1 MKGFMNA
8 NYASK
13 IKLDELTGMEVSYP
27 VDPREENAMK
37 VSMI

>member
-13 IKLDELTGMEVSYP
+13 SKLDELTGMEV
-27 VDPREENAMK
+27 VILLILEKKMQ
-37 VSMI
+37 